1 MIHVRAGSQGDIDTI
16 VAFQLRLARETEDLR
31 LDRASVAQGVRAVVD
46 DAAKGRYWLAEEDG
60 RVLGCLLTVPEWSD
74 WRNGTVLWIHS
85 LYVRPESRRRGVFR
99 SLYRHLRRMVEE
111 DDSLKGL
118 RLYVNRRNAAA
129 KKVYEAMGMDGQ
141 HYEMFEWLA

>member
-46 DAAKGRYWLAEEDG
+46 DDAKGRYWLAEEDG

-99 SLYRHLRRMVEE
+99 SLY
-111 DDSLKGL
+111 
-118 RLYVNRRNAAA
+118 
-129 KKVYEAMGMDGQ
+129 Q
-141 HYEMFEWLA
+141 